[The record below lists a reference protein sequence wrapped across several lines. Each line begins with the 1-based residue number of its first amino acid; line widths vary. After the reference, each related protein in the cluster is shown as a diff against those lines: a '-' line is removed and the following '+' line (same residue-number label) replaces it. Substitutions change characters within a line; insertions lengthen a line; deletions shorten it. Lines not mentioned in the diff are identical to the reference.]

1 VNRIEEIKLQISEL
15 TQELAGIQSQCNHPP
30 LARTYKY
37 GSNTGNYDPHA
48 DCYWVDYECGLC
60 QRRWTVDS
68 QDAEYRPPEGA
79 REVK

>member
-1 VNRIEEIKLQISEL
+1 MSRIDEIN
-15 TQELAGIQSQCNHPP
+15 QEILRLIDEREKIQDTCSHPP

-48 DCYWVDYECGLC
+48 DSYWIDHACTLCG
-60 QRRWTVDS
+60 RRWTTD
-68 QDAEYRPPEGA
+68 QARENHPPEGA